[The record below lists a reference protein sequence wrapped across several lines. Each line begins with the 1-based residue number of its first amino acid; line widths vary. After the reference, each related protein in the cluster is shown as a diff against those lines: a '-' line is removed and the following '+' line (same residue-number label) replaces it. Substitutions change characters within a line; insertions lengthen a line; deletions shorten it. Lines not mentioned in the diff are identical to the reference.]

1 MKKIK
6 AIIFCI
12 IILSGCGTQN
22 EKTKSPVKISGTY
35 SGIVPCADC
44 EGINYQLTFGP
55 DSSFTEKMV
64 YIGKSVEPVE
74 AKGTWRFKDSNV
86 IVLNWQNGGSE
97 QLEYSDGKMF
107 MLDASGKKMEGPLAD
122 KFILK
127 PGETKNPVTQTNT
140 NTSVSPN
147 SINGKWILMEI
158 DGQKADSSSYTNGLP
173 FLEIREADNKFT
185 GSTGC
190 NRINGASTI
199 NGNYLTFS
207 KYNKTRMACPGD
219 GESNF
224 INALS
229 KIDSYKIEGNNLMMI
244 SDGKSVLVFSR

>member
-6 AIIFCI
+6 VIILCI

-22 EKTKSPVKISGTY
+22 EKSKSPKISGTY

-55 DSSFTEKMV
+55 DSTFTEKMV
-64 YIGKSVEPVE
+64 YIGKSADPVE
-74 AKGTWRFKDSNV
+74 AKGTWRFKDSIR

-97 QLEYSDGKMF
+97 QLEYSNGKLF
-107 MLDASGKKMEGPLAD
+107 MLDPSGKKMEGPLAD

-127 PGETKNPVTQTNT
+127 PGETKNPVTQN
-140 NTSVSPN
+140 NTSASAN
-147 SINGKWILMEI
+147 SINGKWTLIEI
-158 DGQKADSSSYTNGLP
+158 DGIKTDSSSYTKGLP

-190 NRINGASTI
+190 NSINGASTI
-199 NGNYLTFS
+199 NGNYITFS
-207 KYNKTRMACPGD
+207 KYITTRMSCPGD

-224 INALS
+224 INALL

-244 SDGKSVLVFSR
+244 SKGKTVLLFSR